1 MTVGNDQRF
10 KQEELKMNAMTTK
23 MKAET
28 RRQVQTL
35 RNTLE
40 ELHAQRSAWEEGTY
54 KRSNDELYAI
64 LEECGRI
71 FAELRESKARVRV
84 FNAAIDEMEVTF
96 NTRTSMALK
105 IVRVVF
111 GQQTRREYAYANV
124 LKVWFKERDAEQ
136 TVTNFLLER
145 GGVENVRRS
154 AARGNK
160 HKLTADDYREIA
172 TNALQGS
179 VTFGTFDLQNDM
191 LRDNE
196 NDTDYAVALV
206 KCDARGEA
214 AIVYSS
220 NKRTLVDN
228 ALAVIG
234 KELEERQRE
243 AESRETLSDVKQ
255 RKAESI
261 KEFIARELAAKDVA

>member
-1 MTVGNDQRF
+1 
-10 KQEELKMNAMTTK
+10 MNAMTTK

-28 RRQVQTL
+28 RMQVQTL

-71 FAELRESKARVRV
+71 FAELRESKARARV
-84 FNAAIDEMEVTF
+84 FNAAIDEMGVTF

-124 LKVWFKERDAEQ
+124 LKVWFNEADDRQ
-136 TVTNFLLER
+136 TVRNFLIER
-145 GGVENVRRS
+145 GGIENVRRTS
-154 AARGNK
+154 NRNSTQ
-160 HKLTADDYREIA
+160 KLKTEDYRSFA
-172 TNALQGS
+172 TDTLQAAAG
-179 VTFGTFDLQNDM
+179 FGTFSLQDSM
-191 LRDNE
+191 LHDEN

-206 KCDARGEA
+206 RCDSNGNGSV
-214 AIVYSS
+214 VYSS
-220 NKRTLVDN
+220 NKHTLVKN

-234 KELEERQRE
+234 KELDERARSASSKENLEEEKKRRQE
-243 AESRETLSDVKQ
+243 NINAFV
-255 RKAESI
+255 
-261 KEFIARELAAKDVA
+261 ARELGVTDAA